1 MHINEL
7 ANELLSVWETLYND
21 FRDQIYMKY
30 EIIESLDS
38 EVCEVCNI
46 REECISQF
54 VLLNTTHLW

>member
-38 EVCEVCNI
+38 EMCEVCNI
-46 REECISQF
+46 REEYISQF